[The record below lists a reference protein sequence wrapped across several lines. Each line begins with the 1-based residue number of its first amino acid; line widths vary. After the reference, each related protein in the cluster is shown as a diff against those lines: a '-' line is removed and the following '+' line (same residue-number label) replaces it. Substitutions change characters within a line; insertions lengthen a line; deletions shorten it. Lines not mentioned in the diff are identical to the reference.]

1 MTIQYKRTYLAMQ
14 QVQRTN
20 QIYEFMPSSL
30 PIHVFESI
38 LPAQCLYKTKAY
50 SQFVQETMRFPLFNM
65 SVLVPK
71 NMFLSL
77 ERYEWKPTIRYPAQ
91 CMDQRNVET
100 ELKVAENRSENL
112 KLQKSRPNKLKYAC
126 SMQNAQRVNL
136 IY

>member
-1 MTIQYKRTYLAMQ
+1 
-14 QVQRTN
+14 
-20 QIYEFMPSSL
+20 
-30 PIHVFESI
+30 
-38 LPAQCLYKTKAY
+38 
-50 SQFVQETMRFPLFNM
+50 M